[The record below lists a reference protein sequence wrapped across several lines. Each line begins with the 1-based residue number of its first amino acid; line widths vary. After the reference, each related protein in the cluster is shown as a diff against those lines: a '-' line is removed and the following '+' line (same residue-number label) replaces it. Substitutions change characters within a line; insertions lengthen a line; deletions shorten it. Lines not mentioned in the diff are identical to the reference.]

1 MVTADAIGDGPA
13 FVAVRPQ
20 AVALHRHRPEGSA
33 RNVWEVV
40 VGDIDVHHDRVRV
53 ATRRWPCPSS
63 PRSRATA
70 VAELD
75 VRPGEAMWASV
86 KATEVAVYRR

>member
-20 AVALHRHRPEGSA
+20 SVALHRHHPAGSA
-33 RNVWEVV
+33 RNVWPVV

-53 ATRRWPCPSS
+53 RLDGDVPLVAEVTAESVARLGLAPGVRVAAVFKATATRLVQR
-63 PRSRATA
+63 
-70 VAELD
+70 
-75 VRPGEAMWASV
+75 
-86 KATEVAVYRR
+86 

>member
-1 MVTADAIGDGPA
+1 MPSATVRRSSLYALRPWRCTGTARRAAPA
-13 FVAVRPQ
+13 TY
-20 AVALHRHRPEGSA
+20 G
-33 RNVWEVV
+33 EVV

-53 ATRRWPCPSS
+53 RLDGGVPLVAEVT
-63 PRSRATA
+63 ATA

-75 VRPGEAMWASV
+75 VRPGEEMWASV